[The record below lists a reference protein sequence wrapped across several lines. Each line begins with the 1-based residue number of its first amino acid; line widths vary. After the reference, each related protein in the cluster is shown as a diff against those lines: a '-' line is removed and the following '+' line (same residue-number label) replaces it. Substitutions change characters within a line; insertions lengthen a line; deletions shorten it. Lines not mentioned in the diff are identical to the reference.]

1 MKKLAVGLGLVLVTV
16 WGAGCAKSGPGGSPA
31 AVAPSLGGAVK
42 PSATSGAA
50 PVALSGTV
58 TDKGHVDDTGKG
70 ANFEL
75 DVEAGDNYFAPTFV
89 KASPGATVKVTVKNT
104 GASPHTFT
112 IDGTAVNI
120 VLNTPGQSGTAM
132 VTLPASG
139 SLAFSC
145 TYHKAI
151 GMQGAFYVG

>member
-1 MKKLAVGLGLVLVTV
+1 
-16 WGAGCAKSGPGGSPA
+16 
-31 AVAPSLGGAVK
+31 
-42 PSATSGAA
+42 
-50 PVALSGTV
+50 VALSGTV

-70 ANFEL
+70 ANFAL

-139 SLAFSC
+139 SLTLSC
-145 TYHKAI
+145 TYHKAL
-151 GMQGAFYVG
+151 GLQGPFYVRYLTGEGPASSSERMSRLPRRGPWTPARLNSP

>member
-1 MKKLAVGLGLVLVTV
+1 MCEERP
-16 WGAGCAKSGPGGSPA
+16 GASPRQWHPSSEGAAKPA
-31 AVAPSLGGAVK
+31 
-42 PSATSGAA
+42 ATSGAA
-50 PVALSGTV
+50 PVNLIGTV

-70 ANFEL
+70 ANFAL
-75 DVEAGDNYFAPTFV
+75 DIEAGDNYFAPTFV
-89 KASPGATVKVTVKNT
+89 KASPGATVNVTVKNT

-120 VLNTPGQSGTAM
+120 VLNTPGQSGTAT

-139 SLAFSC
+139 SLTFSC
-145 TYHKAI
+145 TYHKAL

>member
-1 MKKLAVGLGLVLVTV
+1 MKKLAVGVGLVLVAV

-31 AVAPSLGGAVK
+31 AVAPTSEGVAK

-58 TDKGHVDDTGKG
+58 TDKGQVDDTGKG
-70 ANFEL
+70 ANFAL
-75 DVEAGDNYFAPTFV
+75 DIEAGDNYFAPTFV
-89 KASPGATVKVTVKNT
+89 KASPGATVNVTVKNT

-120 VLNTPGQSGTAM
+120 VLTPGQSGTAT
-132 VTLPASG
+132 VTLPTRG
-139 SLAFSC
+139 SLTFSC
-145 TYHKAI
+145 TYHRAL